1 MKLNVCVI
9 CADLNPK
16 DLGGAEIHIVELIR
30 LLAEKGHKMHV
41 FVGNDDKAKVLFK
54 NKNITIYPVQYKKVR
69 NLNSFF
75 YEKAAIK
82 EVLKSGIKFDLIHA
96 KQVYPQAL
104 IGKKLKEKLK
114 IPMYV
119 TVQNP
124 LAYKEEM
131 VLKGAWKFLLSKG
144 LWALELQIKKA
155 LKSADICACVSK
167 YSQKNAVKMGAKNT
181 VLIPNGID
189 LKKFKFYEGKHEK
202 FLISTTSTL
211 IPRNGIDILIEAMP
225 EVIAEFPN
233 CRLKIAG
240 EGPMEGQ
247 LKKRVKELGIKKNVE
262 FLGTLEH
269 SKIPELVKKSHL
281 FVRPSRFEGFGVSF
295 VEAMALG
302 TPVVTCP
309 VGGIVDFVENG
320 ETGLLVPPENPKE
333 LSRSMI
339 FAFKNTKKMSEIIKK
354 ARKLVENRYSWGKI
368 ADEVEKAYLSATSL
382 R

>member
-16 DLGGAEIHIVELIR
+16 DLGGAEVHIVEVIR

-54 NKNITIYPVQYKKVR
+54 SKNVTIHRVKYKKIP
-69 NLNSFF
+69 NLNSLF

-82 EVLKSGIKFDLIHA
+82 AVLNSGIKFDLLHA

-104 IGKKLKEKLK
+104 IARKLKEKLG

-144 LWALELQIKKA
+144 LWALELQIKNA

-167 YSQKNAVKMGAKNT
+167 YSQTNAIKMGAKNT

-189 LKKFKFYEGKHEK
+189 LTKFKFYDGKRQE

-211 IPRNGIDILIEAMP
+211 IPRNGIDILVEAMP
-225 EVIAEFPN
+225 KVIVEFPN

-240 EGPMEGQ
+240 EGPMEAQ
-247 LKKRVKELGIKKNVE
+247 LKKRVKELKIAKNVE

-269 SKIPELVKKSHL
+269 SKIPDLVKKSHL

-309 VGGIVDFVENG
+309 VGGIVDFVEDK
-320 ETGLLVPPENPKE
+320 ETGLLVEPENSDQ
-333 LSRSMI
+333 LSRSII
-339 FAFKNTKKMSEIIKK
+339 FAFKNPKKMSSIVKK
-354 ARKLVENRYSWGKI
+354 ARNLVEDRYDWTQI
-368 ADEVEKAYLSATSL
+368 AEKVEKAYFKIAV
-382 R
+382 